1 MTGDG
6 ARTEVSVMGSTL
18 IDGECVTPGQ
28 RALVA
33 VLALHAEFGAGID
46 VLADGVWGWHPPT
59 SARSSLQNQI
69 TRLRRSFGSNLIV
82 CRHGLYHLHARTDR
96 DRFVELAMPWI
107 SAPPSAAMIA
117 PLSTALSLWRGR
129 PFHDVTDHEPADVER
144 ARLEE
149 LKGTAVE
156 QLALARI
163 TAGQPGAAIADLAIA
178 AESDPYRER
187 IWELLLV
194 TLHLTGRRSE
204 ALDAR
209 GRYIDRLRAG
219 LCAEPSPSFVRLG
232 ALIEQ
237 GAVIDI
243 DEYLERPACDET
255 ASSRFAPCDHWA
267 RPSIRRSPCGRIRD
281 AS

>member
-1 MTGDG
+1 MTGDS
-6 ARTEVSVMGSTL
+6 ARIEVSVMGPTL

-33 VLALHAEFGAGID
+33 VLALHADHGAGID

-69 TRLRRSFGSNLIV
+69 TRLRRSFGSDLIV
-82 CRHGLYHLHARTDR
+82 CRHGRYHLDARTDR
-96 DRFVELAMPWI
+96 DRFVALATPWI

-117 PLSTALSLWRGR
+117 PLSTALSLWRGT
-129 PFHDVTDHEPADVER
+129 PFHDVSDHQPADVER
-144 ARLEE
+144 ARLEQ
-149 LKGTAVE
+149 LKGTTVE

-163 TAGQPGAAIADLAIA
+163 TAGHPGAAIADLATA
-178 AESDPYRER
+178 AEADPYRER

-204 ALDAR
+204 ALAAR
-209 GRYIDRLRAG
+209 GRYIERLRAG
-219 LCAEPSPSFVRLG
+219 LSAEPSPSFVRLG

-237 GAVIDI
+237 GTVIDI
-243 DEYLERPACDET
+243 DDYLGGPACHET
-255 ASSRFAPCDHWA
+255 ASPRFATCDHRA
-267 RPSIRRSPCGRIRD
+267 RPSIRRAQCRRIRD